1 MSGLYTCPV
10 EMADNKLREAGSE
23 SIERD
28 RPDIYS
34 DERLP
39 RQEREE
45 PAGQHGRT
53 DRRGG
58 PVGHELREADPI
70 RTMTGMMGLC

>member
-34 DERLP
+34 VDLSDGK
-39 RQEREE
+39 REE
-45 PAGQHGRT
+45 PARQH
-53 DRRGG
+53 
-58 PVGHELREADPI
+58 HIAN
-70 RTMTGMMGLC
+70 

>member
-1 MSGLYTCPV
+1 MGKWLIRNTEEPEENQSRGT
-10 EMADNKLREAGSE
+10 
-23 SIERD
+23 D
-28 RPDIYS
+28 RTS
-34 DERLP
+34 TAMNVSHAK
-39 RQEREE
+39 REE

>member
-34 DERLP
+34 VDLSDGK
-39 RQEREE
+39 REE
-45 PAGQHGRT
+45 PARQHHIAT
-53 DRRGG
+53 DRYLSETIRSHRQARWTGG
-58 PVGHELREADPI
+58 TLAQGS
-70 RTMTGMMGLC
+70 